1 MVPDCPVRLTYTQFY
16 SSAEVLLYSCCRV
29 SKLWKESV
37 AENHPK
43 LAATLADP
51 AEYDNLFPGLKESET
66 TEKYLTQERKRR
78 LPARAFPT
86 LIVSM
91 CITDLRLCALSV
103 RVRLPHTQT
112 IVTDT
117 DTTYNSSHK

>member
-1 MVPDCPVRLTYTQFY
+1 MRIAISLPMSKRSTSDNIYFLSR
-16 SSAEVLLYSCCRV
+16 RV

-86 LIVSM
+86 LTVSAQ
-91 CITDLRLCALSV
+91 CRTHAYLLY
-103 RVRLPHTQT
+103 T
-112 IVTDT
+112 IPYWT
-117 DTTYNSSHK
+117 

>member
-1 MVPDCPVRLTYTQFY
+1 MVPDCLVRLTYTQFF

-86 LIVSM
+86 LTVSM
-91 CITDLRLCALSV
+91 CTTDLRLCALSESEAAS
-103 RVRLPHTQT
+103 HTD
-112 IVTDT
+112 IS
-117 DTTYNSSHK
+117 N